1 MIDWA
6 RWRLQILESRNE
18 PEGLSGML
26 KEQNLFPEPDDL
38 FDPKGESPPK
48 AHYWDL

>member
-6 RWRLQILESRNE
+6 RRRLRLLESRNE
-18 PEGLSGML
+18 LEVLSRML

-38 FDPKGESPPK
+38 FDPEGELPPK
-48 AHYWDL
+48 TNWDS